1 MAVFGFT
8 RFERFFLDAGGV
20 DVDRNDMKRF
30 LDFVNEIIYDLLIRG
45 QANAEA
51 NGRDIIQPWD
61 LPITAGL
68 QETMHQFRKLDQDI
82 ELRTILDDLTA
93 RPPMAYA
100 LSEETEARLPEIF
113 GGSSVALA
121 RTLKI
126 IEPGERRI
134 QPAEWDR
141 AFRIFDLLI

>member
-1 MAVFGFT
+1 MPVFGFM
-8 RFERFFLDAGGV
+8 RFERFFLAAGSV
-20 DVDRNDMKRF
+20 DVDRDDMKRF
-30 LDFVNEIIYDLLIRG
+30 LDFVNDIIYDLLIRG

-68 QETMHQFRKLDQDI
+68 QKAMHQFRKLDENI
-82 ELRTILDDLTA
+82 ELRPILDDLTA
-93 RPPMAYA
+93 RPPLAYA
-100 LSEETEARLPEIF
+100 LGEETEARLPEIF

-126 IEPGERRI
+126 LEPGARRI
-134 QPAEWDR
+134 QPAEWNR

>member
-1 MAVFGFT
+1 MPVFGF
-8 RFERFFLDAGGV
+8 RRSERFFLDAGGV

-93 RPPMAYA
+93 RPPMAYV
-100 LSEETEARLPEIF
+100 LSEDTEARLPEIF

-126 IEPGERRI
+126 I
-134 QPAEWDR
+134 
-141 AFRIFDLLI
+141 

>member
-1 MAVFGFT
+1 MPVFGFT
-8 RFERFFLDAGGV
+8 RFERFFRAAGSV
-20 DVDRNDMKRF
+20 DVDRDDMKRF

-51 NGRDIIQPWD
+51 NGRDTIQPWD

-68 QETMHQFRKLDQDI
+68 QKTMHQFRKLDEDI
-82 ELRTILDDLTA
+82 ELRPILDDLTA
-93 RPPMAYA
+93 QPPLAYA

>member
-1 MAVFGFT
+1 MPVFGFT
-8 RFERFFLDAGGV
+8 RFERFFRAAGGV
-20 DVDRNDMKRF
+20 DVDRDDMKRF
-30 LDFVNEIIYDLLIRG
+30 LDFVNDIIYDLLVRG
-45 QANAEA
+45 QATAEA

-68 QETMHQFRKLDQDI
+68 QKTMHQFRKLDEDI
-82 ELRTILDDLTA
+82 ELRPILDELTA
-93 RPPMAYA
+93 RPPLTYA

>member
-1 MAVFGFT
+1 MPVFGFT
-8 RFERFFLDAGGV
+8 RFERFFLDAGSV

-30 LDFVNEIIYDLLIRG
+30 LDFVNDAIYDLLIRG

-82 ELRTILDDLTA
+82 ELRPILDDLTA
-93 RPPMAYA
+93 RPPTAYA

-126 IEPGERRI
+126 LEPGARRI
-134 QPAEWDR
+134 QPPEWDR